1 MRVYGDWLALGVSL
15 KWPFMELHFSAPGV
29 SIGVLK
35 LCILN
40 WKELI
45 RIWLTL
51 NSKLVDHYWGHF
63 LVQWSCPFENS
74 LVRKSRS
81 NKMGRTKEPGVT
93 LAVLL
98 DWQLFGK
105 EWGKCMMVVDE
116 KSGISKGITIQ
127 LKGNINVCTIFQ
139 SNLSSS
145 RWNISIITINVNLM
159 VALEER

>member
-1 MRVYGDWLALGVSL
+1 
-15 KWPFMELHFSAPGV
+15 
-29 SIGVLK
+29 
-35 LCILN
+35 
-40 WKELI
+40 
-45 RIWLTL
+45 
-51 NSKLVDHYWGHF
+51 
-63 LVQWSCPFENS
+63 
-74 LVRKSRS
+74 
-81 NKMGRTKEPGVT
+81 MGRTKEPGVT

-145 RWNISIITINVNLM
+145 R
-159 VALEER
+159 